1 MKKLLLLLILILI
14 SNITFAL
21 PITLKEYMA
30 KNSAWS
36 SSDKALLSHITN
48 RCGVMFGVMSEY
60 YKTLDEG
67 NIYEITLEHS
77 LNFSKVSSEAYEEIG
92 GETKAFQKRAREWA
106 KIYDDAG
113 IKNISDHGVFSHGD
127 IKSDVSTCMDYL
139 NSNILK

>member
-1 MKKLLLLLILILI
+1 MKKLLLLLILI

-36 SSDKALLSHITN
+36 SSDKALLSYITN
-48 RCGVMFGVMSEY
+48 RFGVMSEY
-60 YKTLDEG
+60 YKTLDE
-67 NIYEITLEHS
+67 
-77 LNFSKVSSEAYEEIG
+77 
-92 GETKAFQKRAREWA
+92 
-106 KIYDDAG
+106 G

-127 IKSDVSTCMDYL
+127 IKIDVSTCMDYL